1 MIVKMMKYNIVLFSE
16 ERERFVERLR
26 ELGMVDIT
34 TSGWEPSEGDRELV
48 SAIESR
54 TKALAALE
62 LFAESDD
69 YVEGSKAEFEKG
81 KAFEA
86 YQLAQA
92 TIAAAKGENARLQ
105 KLLEEWAAWGD
116 FDCATLNK
124 LSEGGVV
131 LRYFTA
137 QKAIFTK
144 SLPTW
149 SENLNIATINEE
161 GGMVHFVVIG
171 NGSEEIAIDAQ
182 EQKAPTMNTAEMKA
196 QIEKNEAT
204 IKAQNV
210 VISAL
215 ADARADI
222 EAELA
227 TLKHKMQDVRIEA
240 TADKAAEGLLL
251 VMEGWAEKATSAQ
264 VDEALNNF
272 PNVVYIKEAPTEEDE
287 TPVKLKNNR
296 FARLFEMIGG
306 LYALPKYGTLDMT
319 PFFAPFYMLFFA
331 ICLNDAGYGAIIFLL
346 GLALAL
352 KAPKMRQAAYLTMV
366 CGGATTLFGIF
377 TGSLFG
383 MTIPELAGYEK
394 VMVDGVATFPEYPLP
409 YFDFQGSFFNWA
421 LALGIFQILLGMLLD
436 IVFKARYFGITTV
449 FAKLGWFIV
458 LLAVC
463 LAGGLQLLNDAWVI
477 PGFTTS
483 SIAFYITVGVG
494 FALML
499 FFNNMSR
506 KPMEYLLLYGFVK
519 NALSGLWDTYN
530 NITGL
535 LSDVLSYIRLF
546 AIGLSGGVLAQVFN
560 SLAMGLTGLDG
571 GIEEFGVA
579 TVFQIL
585 GATVILL
592 IGHGINLFMSAIS
605 SFVHPMRLTFVEF
618 YKNAG
623 FEMTTR
629 AFEPLTKEK

>member
-1 MIVKMMKYNIVLFSE
+1 MIVKMMKYNIVLFSA
-16 ERERFVERLR
+16 ERERFIERLR

-34 TSGWEPSEGDRELV
+34 TSGWEPTEADRELV

-62 LFAESDD
+62 QFATGDD
-69 YVEGSKAEFEKG
+69 YVVGAKAVEEG

-86 YQLAQA
+86 YQSAVA
-92 TIAAAKGENARLQ
+92 AVAAAKSDNARLE
-105 KLLEEWAAWGD
+105 KILDEWLPWGD
-116 FDCATLNK
+116 FDCSTLAK
-124 LSEGGVV
+124 LAESGVV

-137 QKAIFTK
+137 SRSTFEK
-144 SLPTW
+144 SSAEW
-149 SENLNIATINEE
+149 GENLNIAVVGEDDSA
-161 GGMVHFVVIG
+161 VRFVVIG

-182 EQKAPTMNTAEMKA
+182 EQKAPTMNNSELKA
-196 QIEKNEAT
+196 LIEKNDTVVKE
-204 IKAQNV
+204 QNA
-210 VISAL
+210 VISAV
-215 ADARADI
+215 ADSKAEI
-222 EAELA
+222 ETELA
-227 TLKHKMQDVRIEA
+227 HLKSAMQDVRIEA

-251 VMEGWAEKATSAQ
+251 VMEGWAEKATSEQ
-264 VDEALNNF
+264 VDAALNDY
-272 PNVVYIKEAPTEEDE
+272 PNVVYIKENPTEEDE

-331 ICLNDAGYGAIIFLL
+331 ICLNDAGYGAIIFAL
-346 GLALAL
+346 GLVLAL

-366 CGGATTLFGIF
+366 CGGATTLFGLY

-383 MTIPELAGYEK
+383 MSIPALMGYEN
-394 VMVDGVATFPEYPLP
+394 MADCPIPFL
-409 YFDFQGSFFNWA
+409 DFQGKFFTWA
-421 LALGIFQILLGMLLD
+421 LALGVFQILLGMLLD
-436 IVFKARYFGITTV
+436 IVFKARIFGITTV

-458 LLAVC
+458 LLSGC
-463 LAGGLQLLNDAWVI
+463 LAGGLQMLDESWVI

-483 SIAFYITVGVG
+483 SIAFYVAMGVG
-494 FALML
+494 AVLML
-499 FFNNMSR
+499 
-506 KPMEYLLLYGFVK
+506 LLNDVK
-519 NALSGLWDTYN
+519 RNPIMNLASGLWDTYN
-530 NITGL
+530 NVTGL

-560 SLAMGLTGLDG
+560 SLAMGLTGLDA
-571 GIEEFGVA
+571 GIEQF
-579 TVFQIL
+579 TVGTIFQIV
-585 GATVILL
+585 GATAILL
-592 IGHGINLFMSAIS
+592 VGHGINLFMSAIS

-629 AFEPLTKEK
+629 AFEPLTKEQ

>member
-1 MIVKMMKYNIVLFSE
+1 MIVKMMKYNIVLFSA

-34 TSGWEPSEGDRELV
+34 TSGWEPTEADRELV
-48 SAIESR
+48 TAIESR

-62 LFAESDD
+62 QFAGSEE
-69 YVEGSKAEFEKG
+69 YTEGATKLAEG
-81 KAFEA
+81 TAFEA
-86 YQLAQA
+86 YQKAQA
-92 TIAAAKGENARLQ
+92 AIAAAKADNARLQ
-105 KLLEEWAAWGD
+105 KLLDEWLAWGE
-116 FDCATLNK
+116 FDCSMLAK
-124 LSEGGVV
+124 LAESGIV

-137 QKAIFTK
+137 QRATFEK
-144 SLPTW
+144 S
-149 SENLNIATINEE
+149 SEEWGANLNITVVGEDDSA
-161 GGMVHFVVIG
+161 VRFVVIG

-182 EQKAPTMNTAEMKA
+182 EQKAPTMNSSELKA
-196 QIEKNEAT
+196 AIEENEAEV
-204 IKAQNV
+204 KAQNAV
-210 VISAL
+210 LSAV
-215 ADARADI
+215 ADARAEI

-227 TLKHKMQDVRIEA
+227 ALKCQMQDVRIEA

-251 VMEGWAEKATSAQ
+251 VMEGWAEKATSEQ
-264 VDEALNNF
+264 VDAVLDEY
-272 PNVVYIKEAPTEEDE
+272 PNVVYIKEKPTEEDE

-296 FARLFEMIGG
+296 FARLFELIGG

-331 ICLNDAGYGAIIFLL
+331 ICLNDAGYGAII
-346 GLALAL
+346 LALGIL
-352 KAPKMRQAAYLTMV
+352 MRFMMGEKMRKMAYLTMI
-366 CGGATTLFGIF
+366 CGGATTLFGLA

-383 MTIPELAGYEK
+383 LSIPTAL
-394 VMVDGVATFPEYPLP
+394 
-409 YFDFQGSFFNWA
+409 FDFQAEFFSWA
-421 LALGIFQILLGMLLD
+421 LALGVFQILFGMLLN
-436 IVFKARYFGITTV
+436 IIFKASHFGIKSTFST
-449 FAKLGWFIV
+449 LGWFIV
-458 LLAVC
+458 LVSGC
-463 LAGGLQLLNDAWVI
+463 LAGGLQLLNESWVI

-483 SIAFYITVGVG
+483 SIAFYVAMGVG
-494 FALML
+494 LFMML
-499 FFNNMSR
+499 FLNDLSR
-506 KPMEYLLLYGFVK
+506 KPIEYILLYGFLK
-519 NALSGLWDTYN
+519 NFASGLWDTYN

-560 SLAMGLTGLDG
+560 SLAMGLTGLDA
-571 GIEEFGVA
+571 GIEQFGVG

-585 GATVILL
+585 GATAILL
-592 IGHGINLFMSAIS
+592 VGHAINLFMSTIS